1 MPNFK
6 VGLRTLKTAISVAIC
21 LTISRVVLRDSPVI
35 MCLAAVYSLRKD
47 TSSSFTFSVHRFIG
61 TSIGVFVSMAGIL
74 AQQHFSRHIAVDAL
88 IAFFGVIGV
97 IVLCNGTKHPEGI
110 ITSISTLLFICFN
123 TPTTETLSY
132 ALLRLIDV
140 LIGASVAIMI
150 DFLLP
155 SHHLKKKKLSQLFN
169 KKS

>member
-1 MPNFK
+1 MPKIK

-21 LTISRVVLRDSPVI
+21 LTISRIVLRDSPVI

-47 TSSSFTFSVHRFIG
+47 PATSFTFSIHRFFG
-61 TSIGVFVSMAGIL
+61 TTIGVFVAMAGIL
-74 AQQHFSRHIAVDAL
+74 AQQQFSRHIIVDAL
-88 IAFFGVIGV
+88 VAFFGVIIV
-97 IVLCNGTKHPEGI
+97 IVLCNASKHPEGI

-123 TPTTETLSY
+123 TPTTETLTY

-140 LIGASVAIMI
+140 VIGAGIAITI

-155 SHHLKKKKLSQLFN
+155 SHHLQQKKQ
-169 KKS
+169 